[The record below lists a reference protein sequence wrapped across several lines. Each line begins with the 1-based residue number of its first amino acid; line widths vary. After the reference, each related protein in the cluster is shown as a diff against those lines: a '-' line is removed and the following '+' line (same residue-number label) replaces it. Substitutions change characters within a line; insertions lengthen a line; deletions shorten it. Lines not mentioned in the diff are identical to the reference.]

1 MNSKTEERSSIPVV
15 ALKVFAL
22 VLPSI
27 IAGDV
32 FREHSKLAFCIGL
45 FVGAFAWYFVPP
57 RGRAK
62 HLVILL
68 AACVV
73 ISAIRYLMA

>member
-1 MNSKTEERSSIPVV
+1 MNSKIEERSSIPVV

-27 IAGDV
+27 IGGDV

-57 RGRAK
+57 RGKTK
-62 HLVILL
+62 HLAVLL